1 MREQYET
8 TPQIRLYVASKL
20 YDEQGLRKIV
30 IQISSE
36 NKDGVWFTAAVN
48 ERGQLVACAFSDRD
62 KEASER
68 VVKDTIRV
76 DFSTQN
82 DSLLNRTLQELYGL
96 FLGKGKMHLKELDL
110 SHVSGFR
117 KRVYLQL
124 SRIPRGKV
132 TTYGAIAKVLG
143 SITYS
148 RAVGTANAMN
158 PLPLAIPCHRVLPS
172 SLHVGNYGMPG
183 GKPSDGA
190 YMKRALLEREGVK
203 FQGARVSKEFLW
215 DPA

>member
-1 MREQYET
+1 M
-8 TPQIRLYVASKL
+8 
-20 YDEQGLRKIV
+20 

-36 NKDGVWFTAAVN
+36 NMDGVWFTAAVN
-48 ERGQLVACAFSDRD
+48 EKGQLVACAFSDRN
-62 KEASER
+62 KEAAELT
-68 VVKDTIRV
+68 VKETVPV

-82 DSLLNRTLQELYGL
+82 DSFLNRRLQELRGL
-96 FLGKGKMHLKELDL
+96 FFGRGRMDLKELDL
-110 SHVSGFR
+110 SRVSGFR

-132 TTYGAIAKVLG
+132 TTYGIIARRLG

-148 RAVGTANAMN
+148 RAVGLANGMN

-183 GKPSDGA
+183 RKPCDGS

-203 FQGARVSKEFLW
+203 FQGDRVSKEYVW
-215 DPA
+215 YPD

>member
-1 MREQYET
+1 M
-8 TPQIRLYVASKL
+8 
-20 YDEQGLRKIV
+20 

-36 NKDGVWFTAAVN
+36 NMDGVWFTAAVN
-48 ERGQLVACAFSDRD
+48 ERGQLVACAFSNRNKEVAESVV
-62 KEASER
+62 KEA
-68 VVKDTIRV
+68 IPV

-82 DSLLNRTLQELYGL
+82 DSFLNRRLQELYSL
-96 FLGKGKMHLKELDL
+96 FSGRGRMDLKELDL
-110 SHVSGFR
+110 SRVSGFR

-132 TTYGAIAKVLG
+132 TTYGTIAKKLG

-148 RAVGTANAMN
+148 RAVGMANAMN

-172 SLHVGNYGMPG
+172 SLHVGKYGMPG
-183 GKPSDGA
+183 RKPSDGG

-203 FQGARVSKEFLW
+203 FQGDRVSKEYVW
-215 DPA
+215 YPN

>member
-1 MREQYET
+1 M
-8 TPQIRLYVASKL
+8 
-20 YDEQGLRKIV
+20 

-36 NKDGVWFTAAVN
+36 NMDGVWFTAAVN
-48 ERGQLVACAFSDRD
+48 EKGQLVACAFSDRN
-62 KEASER
+62 KEIAES
-68 VVKDTIRV
+68 VVKETIPV

-82 DSLLNRTLQELYGL
+82 DSFLNRRLQELYSL
-96 FLGKGKMHLKELDL
+96 FSGRGKMDMKELDL
-110 SHVSGFR
+110 SRVSDFR

-132 TTYGAIAKVLG
+132 TTYGIIAKKLG

-148 RAVGTANAMN
+148 RAVGMANAMN

-172 SLHVGNYGMPG
+172 SLHVGKYGMPG
-183 GKPSDGA
+183 RKPSDGG

-203 FQGARVSKEFLW
+203 FQGDRVSKEFVW
-215 DPA
+215 DSI